1 MALAPEELA
10 RRVGLLKKL
19 KQNLLLQRE
28 KFQNYMKVLDAE
40 KDSIENDQMDHLET
54 QVKIEESLVLEIH
67 QFQKVIDPL
76 EEVLHHS
83 YPQEND
89 TEVVEIKTSLEN
101 LRQQVLEKNQSNRKL
116 LSTRM
121 DEVRGE
127 ILRLRPKNRG
137 KNPYGSS
144 SQVSTLVDITT

>member
-1 MALAPEELA
+1 MALTPEELD

-40 KDSIENDQMDHLET
+40 KDSIENDQIDHLET
-54 QVKIEESLVLEIH
+54 QVKFEENLVLEIH
-67 QFQKVIDPL
+67 NFQKVIDPL
-76 EEVLHHS
+76 EDVLHQA
-83 YPQEND
+83 YPQAQD
-89 TEVVEIKTSLEN
+89 TEVAEIKTSLEN

-116 LSTRM
+116 LSSRM
-121 DEVRGE
+121 EAVRGE
-127 ILRLRPKNRG
+127 ILRIRPKNRG